1 MKSSLSKGTASN
13 ALALVPLKI
22 ESKETTSQTTTTT
35 TAANKQTSNNTPA
48 ATNRIPSPP
57 ILPLVKVEQLKP
69 KENPINNLQLVA
81 IQQQPRQAP
90 SIQNL
95 SSMRTQSM
103 STQLLVQQKHYPS
116 VNDLFA
122 ASQRAV
128 FYTPPPPTPI
138 PGQLSLLDQMSI
150 LSNSVSNNQ
159 IHLVHQNHQ
168 PDVFN
173 SYRHHHHH
181 HHPHYHHHNHHHR
194 HSFHQNQLYH
204 HQNDHSRA
212 YYDQNWASLLWQQR
226 YGHQYQQ
233 HHHHNQQHESNQV
246 YRI

>member
-1 MKSSLSKGTASN
+1 MKSSLSKATASN
-13 ALALVPLKI
+13 ALALVPLAI

-35 TAANKQTSNNTPA
+35 TTKQTSNNTPV
-48 ATNRIPSPP
+48 ATKRIPSPP

-95 SSMRTQSM
+95 SSMRTQSV
-103 STQLLVQQKHYPS
+103 STQLLAQQKHYPS

-122 ASQRAV
+122 ASQRGV

-173 SYRHHHHH
+173 SYRHHHQQ
-181 HHPHYHHHNHHHR
+181 HPHYHHHNHHHR

-212 YYDQNWASLLWQQR
+212 YYDQKWASLLWQQR

-233 HHHHNQQHESNQV
+233 HHHHNQRHESNQV